1 MSKTFFM
8 GKVYQPQKYEII
20 RMRQVTF
27 ITIVQGFCQLQND
40 ELLSWRWCSYQI
52 LSEWRLEVWSLQ
64 QLTIKLFLI
73 NIP

>member
-1 MSKTFFM
+1 M

-27 ITIVQGFCQLQND
+27 IAIVQGFCQLQND

-52 LSEWRLEVWSLQ
+52 LNE
-64 QLTIKLFLI
+64 
-73 NIP
+73 